1 MHNEGAPRH
10 HTGATGPFLYL
21 KPRRERVGSR
31 LRGSA
36 PQTPGPQAQP
46 HAPSFGVFLAPGAQS
61 FPERGPGPGGGGGDP
76 AAWPREG
83 GCENCEVIRAAEPG
97 TEESPAARSS
107 AGAEHHAPPAPRA
120 PAASPRPSGAALSAS
135 SRRPTRAGPAWP
147 LLSGS
152 PGRGAGTNT
161 RLYQPPGRGH
171 GWMRTPMPE
180 VRGTRT
186 NFFSGPAA
194 AARASSPLCT
204 ASGGRCCQRC

>member
-1 MHNEGAPRH
+1 MHNEGTPRH
-10 HTGATGPFLYL
+10 HTGAPGPFLYL

-31 LRGSA
+31 APRIRSPGSRFPSAAARSEFRGL
-36 PQTPGPQAQP
+36 
-46 HAPSFGVFLAPGAQS
+46 LAPGAQS
-61 FPERGPGPGGGGGDP
+61 FPERGQGQGGGGGDP
-76 AAWPREG
+76 AAWPRER

-120 PAASPRPSGAALSAS
+120 PAASPRPSGAALRAS
-135 SRRPTRAGPAWP
+135 SRRPTRAGPAWL

-161 RLYQPPGRGH
+161 RLYQPPGREH

-204 ASGGRCCQRC
+204 ASGGRCCPRC